1 MLGRNLVCLS
11 SPRKRLLLVH
21 VEDVATA
28 VVQIIQHE
36 STRGKIYTLS
46 HPERITLRQYVNA
59 CIRAQQDGVRA
70 IYVPYCFGML
80 GVAAAKA
87 AKKLLGRGP
96 SLNRRRLLS
105 VYRNLNADCE
115 RLRQDTGWQP
125 APGLL
130 QRLEAADE
138 DRVIEEQAAISQM
151 TAGD

>member
-21 VEDVATA
+21 VEDVAA
-28 VVQIIQHE
+28 AIVQIIQHE
-36 STRGKIYTLS
+36 GTRGKIYTLS
-46 HPERITLRQYVNA
+46 QPEHISLRQYVNA
-59 CIRAQQDGVRA
+59 CIRPQQDARA
-70 IYVPYCFGML
+70 IYVPYWFAML
-80 GVAAAKA
+80 GVAAAKI
-87 AKKLLGRGP
+87 AKQLLGRGP

-130 QRLEAADE
+130 RRLGAAGE
-138 DRVIEEQAAISQM
+138 SQIIEEQAAISQM